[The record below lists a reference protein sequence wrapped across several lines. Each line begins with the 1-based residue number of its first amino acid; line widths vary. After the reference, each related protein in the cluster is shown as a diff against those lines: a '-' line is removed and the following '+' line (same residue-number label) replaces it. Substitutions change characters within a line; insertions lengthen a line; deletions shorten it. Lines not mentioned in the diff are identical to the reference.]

1 MILHHVYLVCPGA
14 TAEEVR
20 RFYVDGL
27 GLTEV
32 EKNPALANLSIIWFG
47 MRDGSCLHVA
57 FPAQGQV
64 GGHHVAFGV
73 DDLDSA
79 RARLEKIGRPVE
91 DHVLYMGYPRF
102 TTSDP
107 WGNQFEILPASI
119 ERIPGGLP
127 DSRA

>member
-14 TAEEVR
+14 TADQVR
-20 RFYVDGL
+20 KFYVDGL
-27 GLTEV
+27 GLREV
-32 EKNPALANLSIIWFG
+32 AKNSSLANLAILWFAAD
-47 MRDGSCLHVA
+47 DGFCIHIS
-57 FPAQGQV
+57 FPPKGEV

-73 DDLDSA
+73 DDLDA
-79 RARLEKIGRPVE
+79 AKERLRAQGRSVD

-119 ERIPGGLP
+119 ARYESPNE
-127 DSRA
+127 